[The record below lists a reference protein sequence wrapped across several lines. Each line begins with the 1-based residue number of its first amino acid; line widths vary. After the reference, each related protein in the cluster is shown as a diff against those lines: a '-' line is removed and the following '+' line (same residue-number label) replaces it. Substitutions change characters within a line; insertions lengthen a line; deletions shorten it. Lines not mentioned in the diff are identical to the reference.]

1 MASKVKKG
9 VLYYIAWVV
18 FLTLGIFCIFSVI
31 LIFNPGKDV
40 FGISFRYV
48 SDNNTTKYNTVNV
61 GGADT
66 PIKQLAITDIN
77 VNAGFTDIQVK
88 TVSEY
93 ENITIMLD
101 KNIVGFSSSKNVTYI
116 FDMSY
121 ENNQLNIN
129 ITEPELSLKLAP
141 NATLTIFCPKGYSF
155 ENYNL
160 NINTTSGDIYIGTSD
175 GYDLNAKQLNL
186 VSKSGKIKVRGLT
199 NISSGIVNIETETS
213 NIDIYANIKSEL
225 NIETKSSKI
234 YIEKIEG
241 NLNVKA
247 DELKAKCDKILGNI
261 TFSSSKGYIT
271 VDELGNLATKSGGNF
286 VATADSMHIAN
297 VTINKMAG
305 DVSLPNAEKSDIT
318 INELYGDAYV
328 NTTSGRVKLGKCYG
342 LLTIET
348 TSGAVTFTQASAERT
363 DVKTLNGKIVGN
375 FNQISVA
382 DLKTERANIEVNF
395 NADLRIVIN
404 YNSAKDISAS
414 WITTTLE
421 KSGTVLTPNTD
432 ASSDVV
438 MNITT
443 EKSGSILISNKF
455 IMA

>member
-1 MASKVKKG
+1 
-9 VLYYIAWVV
+9 
-18 FLTLGIFCIFSVI
+18 
-31 LIFNPGKDV
+31 
-40 FGISFRYV
+40 
-48 SDNNTTKYNTVNV
+48 
-61 GGADT
+61 
-66 PIKQLAITDIN
+66 
-77 VNAGFTDIQVK
+77 
-88 TVSEY
+88 
-93 ENITIMLD
+93 
-101 KNIVGFSSSKNVTYI
+101 
-116 FDMSY
+116 
-121 ENNQLNIN
+121 
-129 ITEPELSLKLAP
+129 
-141 NATLTIFCPKGYSF
+141 
-155 ENYNL
+155 
-160 NINTTSGDIYIGTSD
+160 
-175 GYDLNAKQLNL
+175 
-186 VSKSGKIKVRGLT
+186 
-199 NISSGIVNIETETS
+199 
-213 NIDIYANIKSEL
+213 
-225 NIETKSSKI
+225 
-234 YIEKIEG
+234 
-241 NLNVKA
+241 KA
-247 DELKAKCDKILGNI
+247 DDLKAKCDKILGNI